1 MKSELVDLVGNKPIR
16 TKAVAK
22 RITTTTYLGQQV
34 ASCQAVDRR
43 EPPCHGSCYT
53 MALLSINQ
61 ATGPS
66 TKPNTRCSIH
76 AHRWPNRTRERGM
89 DSWCLA
95 FIGCV
100 TSRAA
105 RGDDSNS
112 DGNNF
117 NGDERLLQQQQY
129 NGGLC
134 AVSHFH
140 YTDINKQ
147 VVLTAVYLIIIQ
159 MLLVQNNK
167 WDTCYKKDYSDLS
180 TSSKWYCQ

>member
-1 MKSELVDLVGNKPIR
+1 MPWQLLHDG
-16 TKAVAK
+16 A
-22 RITTTTYLGQQV
+22 
-34 ASCQAVDRR
+34 
-43 EPPCHGSCYT
+43 
-53 MALLSINQ
+53 ALHQ
-61 ATGPS
+61 PS
-66 TKPNTRCSIH
+66 HRALYEAEHSLLN

-100 TSRAA
+100 KSRAA

-147 VVLTAVYLIIIQ
+147 AVLTAVYLIII
-159 MLLVQNNK
+159 
-167 WDTCYKKDYSDLS
+167 
-180 TSSKWYCQ
+180 